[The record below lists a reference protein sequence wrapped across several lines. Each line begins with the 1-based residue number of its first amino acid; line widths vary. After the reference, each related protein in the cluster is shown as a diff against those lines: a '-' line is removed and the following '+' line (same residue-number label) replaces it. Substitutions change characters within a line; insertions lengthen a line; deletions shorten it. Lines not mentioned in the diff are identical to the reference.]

1 MRASLNVLRSAKNF
15 ARAPAQGQVVPYAR
29 QDLTKRWMGRI
40 SAKAKDTASQES
52 LMKLSSIIDYYNKPA
67 DSFKEVELFNIRI

>member
-1 MRASLNVLRSAKNF
+1 MRTSLNVFKGAKQF
-15 ARAPAQGQVVPYAR
+15 ARAAPGGSVVPYAR

-52 LMKLSSIIDYYNKPA
+52 LMKLSALVDYYNKPA
-67 DSFKEVELFNIRI
+67 DTYKDVRY